1 MGLFD
6 RVLSRFRPPTLD
18 DPDFGRLLYMHIA
31 RDPSR
36 SYWECEWAFPPT
48 GTRISIGLPG
58 SREGPWPESRAFFLA
73 LEPEF
78 NRIIQRVRPALDRV
92 FREWLDRPL
101 SHDMWQDVK
110 LAGFGVE
117 DPRETPAQWDVAFE
131 TTGAK
136 WLGITVPI
144 LGDQVQEAIVDT

>member
-1 MGLFD
+1 MGLLN
-6 RVLSRFRPPTLD
+6 RVLSHFRPPTLE
-18 DPDFGRLLYMHIA
+18 DPDFGRLLYMRIA

-36 SYWECEWAFPPT
+36 SYWECEWSFPPT

-58 SREGPWPESRAFFLA
+58 TQDGPLPESRAFFLA
-73 LEPEF
+73 LVPQF
-78 NRIIQRVRPALDRV
+78 DRTTDQVRPALDQV
-92 FREWLDRPL
+92 FRKWLDRPL
-101 SHDMWQDVK
+101 DQDLWRDVK

-117 DPRETPAQWDVAFE
+117 DPREEPVQWDVAFE

-144 LGDQVQEAIVDT
+144 IGDRVQEAVVDT